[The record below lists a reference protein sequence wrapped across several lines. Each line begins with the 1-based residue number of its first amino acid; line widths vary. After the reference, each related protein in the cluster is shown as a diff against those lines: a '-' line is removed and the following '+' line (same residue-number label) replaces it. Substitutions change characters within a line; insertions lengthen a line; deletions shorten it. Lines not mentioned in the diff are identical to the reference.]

1 MDIRLLFIK
10 LNPINGNQINKKA
23 RGVFIT
29 PLALHLN
36 VNVLLPNETVQI
48 EHFDQPKMVSLKH
61 K

>member
-48 EHFDQPKMVSLKH
+48 EHFDLPKMVSLKH